1 MCKLFGRPFYSSPN
15 FHSFYDDK
23 GSCCYFIVLAQKYR
37 KILVLG
43 LKFDNNIYMNLI
55 CFDTI
60 ETALAI
66 DNYNHNIIMLP
77 IKLSL

>member
-1 MCKLFGRPFYSSPN
+1 MMIRVLVV
-15 FHSFYDDK
+15 
-23 GSCCYFIVLAQKYR
+23 IVLAQKYR

-66 DNYNHNIIMLP
+66 DNYNQNIIMLP